1 MDMLCCTNDLLA
13 TVGMMAESGFV
24 SRVVVRTMMFTRL
37 LSLFLNPSGEA
48 TDPGFEFHVLIA
60 SNQIVGNVRDDV
72 MLVPVS
78 VLVSMFFM
86 AVLSEPTADLAIR
99 LAEFMADSTTVPVL
113 PEGLLQL
120 PVSTNFLYVKPQTG
134 FSQFQEGMT
143 ELIEIN
149 LGLDRTLLN
158 EIFDPEEK

>member
-1 MDMLCCTNDLLA
+1 MDTLCCANDLA

-24 SRVVVRTMMFTRL
+24 SRVVVRTVMFTCL
-37 LSLFLNPSGEA
+37 LSLFLDPSGEA
-48 TDPGFEFHVLIA
+48 TDPRFEFHVFIA
-60 SNQIVGNVRDDV
+60 SNQIVGNVRSDII
-72 MLVPVS
+72 LVPVS

-86 AVLSEPTADLAIR
+86 AVLSEPMADLAVR
-99 LAEFMADSTTVPVL
+99 LAEFMADGTTVPVL

-120 PVSTNFLYVKPQTG
+120 PMSAILLYVKPRTG